1 MRTHRFIIDVPLTV
15 GTLAVRDA
23 GLANQLANVLRLDE
37 GDAVTLC
44 DGRGMEAA
52 ASILSF
58 AKTGVDF
65 AVDAVRRNEAES
77 AVRLTLYC
85 AVLKR
90 ENFEIA
96 CQKATEAGAARIVP
110 VVSRRTVKTGF
121 RADRLAKIVRE
132 AVEQSGRGV
141 IPEVAEPMSFKEA
154 IADAATNAA
163 NVVFALGGTPFAP
176 ASVAGA
182 GNESV
187 GAFVGPEGGWDEDEV
202 AACRER
208 GFVVASL
215 GPRVLRAET
224 AATVVT
230 HLIASR
236 GDAPPATP

>member
-1 MRTHRFIIDVPLTV
+1 MRTHRFIIDVTLTV
-15 GTLAVRDA
+15 GTLTVRDA
-23 GLANQLANVLRLDE
+23 GLANQLANVLRLEE

-44 DGRGMEAA
+44 DGKGMEAS
-52 ASILSF
+52 ASILSM
-58 AKTGVDF
+58 AKHGVDF
-65 AVDAVRRNEAES
+65 AIDAIVRNAAES
-77 AVRLTLYC
+77 AVRMTLYC

-132 AVEQSGRGV
+132 AVEQSGRGMIPV
-141 IPEVAEPMSFKEA
+141 ISEPMPFKDA
-154 IADAATNAA
+154 LADSTANAA
-163 NVVFALGGTPFAP
+163 NVVFALGGTPFDAATVVP
-176 ASVAGA
+176 AGTEAI
-182 GNESV
+182 
-187 GAFVGPEGGWDEDEV
+187 GAFVGPEGGWDADEV
-202 AACRER
+202 GACRER

-230 HLIASR
+230 HLIVSR
-236 GDAPPATP
+236 GDVPAKYA